1 MERRNLLMIRRITMW
16 VVAAMLAVSLSAPV
30 VFAANAPAGCEKVR
44 GTIVCQESGKN
55 TNQPKFQQTTFKK
68 GSVNSSHEE
77 EVVCGTPCP
86 PGQFK
91 D

>member
-1 MERRNLLMIRRITMW
+1 
-16 VVAAMLAVSLSAPV
+16 
-30 VFAANAPAGCEKVR
+30 VR
-44 GTIVCQESGKN
+44 GTIVCEESGKN
-55 TNQPKFQQTTFKK
+55 ENQPKFQQTTFKK

-77 EVVCGTPCP
+77 EMVCGTPCP

>member
-1 MERRNLLMIRRITMW
+1 MRKRIASLITALMLALMMSFGS
-16 VVAAMLAVSLSAPV
+16 VAA
-30 VFAANAPAGCEKVR
+30 FAANAPAGCEKVR

-55 TNQPKFQQTTFKK
+55 ENQPKFRQTTFKK

-77 EVVCGTPCP
+77 EAVCGTPCP

>member
-1 MERRNLLMIRRITMW
+1 MRKRISLLVLALVLALMMSFGS
-16 VVAAMLAVSLSAPV
+16 VAA
-30 VFAANAPAGCEKVR
+30 FAANAPAGCEKVR

-55 TNQPKFQQTTFKK
+55 ENQPKFRQTAFKK

-77 EVVCGTPCP
+77 EAVCGTPCP